1 MKCTGPGNREGDNG
15 EYRAGAVPAAAG
27 LQVNDVVSAVDGVK
41 LVGESD
47 FAQIVSS
54 HKPGDTLTLTVLR
67 GSQTLSIKLTLG
79 QAPAP

>member
-1 MKCTGPGNREGDNG
+1 VQGIVIGLVASGSP
-15 EYRAGAVPAAAG
+15 AAAAG
-27 LQVNDVVSAVDGVK
+27 LQPKDVVSAVDGVK

-54 HKPGDTLTLTVLR
+54 HQPGDTLTLTVLR

-79 QAPAP
+79 KAPAP